1 MKQFLTRLKN
11 AVNDV
16 ALRAYVGLQVFAA
29 TEPVRLRAALTSL
42 VLALGVLVPA
52 LASQE
57 TAQSLA
63 GVVAVVLPL
72 AVGESARKK
81 VSPTQ
86 D

>member
-1 MKQFLTRLKN
+1 MKRLRTYL
-11 AVNDV
+11 NDLV
-16 ALRAYVGLQVFAA
+16 LRAVVALQVFAA

-57 TAQSLA
+57 VAESVA
-63 GVVAVVLPL
+63 GVLAVGLPL

-81 VSPTQ
+81 VTPAE
-86 D
+86 